1 MARRPPRVSRRLP
14 VPARSTVAEEVLLPP
29 EDTLL
34 DLLDRLL
41 NKGVM
46 LNGDV
51 ALGVAGVDLIYLRL
65 STLFCAADR
74 VLPRN
79 PSAPDPKSRKSRHRQ
94 PGGPRSQ

>member
-74 VLPRN
+74 VLPHG
-79 PSAPDPKSRKSRHRQ
+79 PRKPRLRHR
-94 PGGPRSQ
+94 GSALVRRSS